1 MKKHQLTT
9 KDCRA
14 TCLNSRGRKVI
25 TMKNEIFHNNLTK
38 IIILKIKKITS
49 SNLRALVDI
58 QLGNIIIN
66 GCRVVQQPNQ
76 KPWVAFPQQQSNS
89 DSKWYSVI
97 QCTDPSLDKA
107 IKEQILA
114 AYQEAQ
120 HEQK

>member
-1 MKKHQLTT
+1 
-9 KDCRA
+9 
-14 TCLNSRGRKVI
+14 
-25 TMKNEIFHNNLTK
+25 MKNEIFHNNLIK

-76 KPWVAFPQQQSNS
+76 KPWVAFPQQQSSS